1 MSSFFLNKPKKN
13 SYTTGRYAETIAA
26 MYLRCKGYQILARN
40 YKTKVGEIDLI
51 AKKRSLI
58 CFLEIK
64 KRKSVETASQAIH
77 QKQQKRIIR
86 TAEYFLKHNPFY
98 QNFDKRFDAILI
110 GATVFPYHIKN
121 AWQVH

>member
-1 MSSFFLNKPKKN
+1 MSRFFLNKPKKN

-64 KRKSVETASQAIH
+64 KRKNVETASQAIH

-86 TAEYFLKHNPFY
+86 AAEYFLKQNPFY
-98 QNFDKRFDAILI
+98 QDFDKRFDAILI

>member
-1 MSSFFLNKPKKN
+1 MSRFFLNKSKKN

-51 AKKRSLI
+51 ARRRSLI
-58 CFLEIK
+58 CFLEVK
-64 KRKSVETASQAIH
+64 KRHNLETASYAIS
-77 QKQQKRIIR
+77 QTQQKRIIHA
-86 TAEYFLKHNPFY
+86 AEYFLRVNPMY
-98 QNFDKRFDAILI
+98 LDFDKRFDAVLI